1 MNPSY
6 IPLSIALFISLNN
19 FEVARLEEKTIA
31 IIYEKKVIFLARS
44 NLICGGCELDRVDVG
59 LGWVLSSRY
68 LEVETCNC

>member
-1 MNPSY
+1 MVEFESQSH

-59 LGWVLSSRY
+59 VGLGCYQVAI
-68 LEVETCNC
+68 